1 VNILVVAPHPDD
13 EVLGV
18 GGTLLRYKSEGHSLA
33 WLIVTKVPDEF
44 GWSEE
49 RTRKRE
55 VELSEVER
63 FFCFD
68 RVYKLDFPSTQLDTV
83 PVGSLV
89 KGMSDVISEF
99 SPDEIYIPHLGDV
112 HTDHQIVHK
121 AIMSCTKAFR
131 YPCVKRVLVYETL
144 SETDFG
150 LELGAQFVPNVF
162 VDISEFLEKK
172 LQAMEIYASE
182 MGAFPFP
189 RSVLSI
195 RSLAHYRGSS
205 SGFAAAEAFQL
216 LRERR

>member
-1 VNILVVAPHPDD
+1 MKTPGQF
-13 EVLGV
+13 GV
-18 GGTLLRYKSEGHSLA
+18 EINK
-33 WLIVTKVPDEF
+33 
-44 GWSEE
+44 
-49 RTRKRE
+49 
-55 VELSEVER
+55 
-63 FFCFD
+63 
-68 RVYKLDFPSTQLDTV
+68 
-83 PVGSLV
+83 
-89 KGMSDVISEF
+89 F

-182 MGAFPFP
+182 MGTFPFP